1 MKIKVLSL
9 LIFFMMIPFS
19 LYSQGKFNLKT
30 EVVTDATSR
39 LSAIS
44 QRYSMAI
51 KEKPPSVKDAPKV
64 SDKAFYYNIQL
75 CGKDIYLVIDYN
87 VTNPPLYIDTN
98 ADGKLDDEKPIT
110 GTDMNNRTR
119 YMPVKI
125 KPAGASE
132 INIGID
138 TPKGGGYIYY
148 FPSEIK
154 RGDVKFGNET
164 FSLMIIDR
172 NYNRR
177 YNDFSKDVRG
187 LDYDCIGIDLNRNGM
202 LDSSVESDETS
213 PLAEA
218 VFING
223 DYYSIIPSAD
233 GNSVEIKTIKPATGT
248 LDVQNADMEIS
259 TYSRWGAQ
267 TLTGSNG
274 KWKLPEGK
282 YTTRLIRLKKKD
294 EKGREW
300 ILTSYSFYDSKLASF
315 DITSGKT
322 TVIPAGAPLKIKT
335 TAIMRDDFIEISAS
349 FLGRAGE
356 QYSSGPVIDG
366 QRPEPPKFKIVD
378 RDNKELVSG
387 AFQYG

>member
-1 MKIKVLSL
+1 MKIKIL
-9 LIFFMMIPFS
+9 LVFFMTIPFTT
-19 LYSQGKFNLKT
+19 YSQGKFNLRT
-30 EVVTDATSR
+30 EAVTDATSR

-44 QRYSMAI
+44 QNYSMAI
-51 KEKPPSVKDAPKV
+51 KQKPPALKDLPEI
-64 SDKAFYYNIQL
+64 SDKAFYYKIQFQ
-75 CGKDIYLVIDYN
+75 GKEIYLVIDYGEA
-87 VTNPPLYIDTN
+87 NPPLYIDTN
-98 ADGKLDDEKPIT
+98 GNRNPADEKPVT
-110 GTDMNNRTR
+110 GRDFNNRTR

-125 KPAGASE
+125 KPAGESE

-138 TPKGGGYIYY
+138 APKGGGYIYY

-172 NYNRR
+172 NYNKR
-177 YNDFSKDVRG
+177 YNDFSKDVKG
-187 LDYDCIGIDLNRNGM
+187 LDYDCIGIDLNRNGI
-202 LDSSVESDETS
+202 LDSSVESGETS

-223 DYYSIIPSAD
+223 KFYRIIPSAD
-233 GNSVEIKTIKPATGT
+233 GNSVEIKTIKPKTGT

-259 TYSRWGAQ
+259 TYSKWGAQ

-294 EKGREW
+294 DKGREW
-300 ILTSYSFYDSKLASF
+300 ILTSYSFYESRLASF
-315 DITSGKT
+315 DITPGKT
-322 TVIPAGAPLKIKT
+322 TVIPAGAPLKIETK
-335 TAIMRDDFIEISAS
+335 AIMRDDFIEISAS
-349 FLGRAGE
+349 FSGRAGE

-378 RDNKELVSG
+378 RDNRKLAG
-387 AFQYG
+387 GTFQYG